1 VSGLRDRYCIVGV
14 GETAYTRGA
23 GRSTRSLAAEA
34 VRRAIID
41 AGLQPSDV
49 DGLMSYHV
57 GDSTISP
64 TLATDLGIRP
74 NFFVDPFGG
83 GSSTESLIGL
93 ATGAIEAGMCHTVAI
108 YRALNGY
115 SGLRLGGSARQG
127 PHTITGSQLDSLPYG
142 LASPAQRFQ
151 LAFARHMYEYGT
163 TNEQLARVRVVGSN
177 HASNNPKALYRK
189 RLTVDDVLE
198 SRWIVKP
205 ACHLLDCCAE
215 TDNATCIIVTSAE
228 RARNL
233 RQRPVYILSTVGRI
247 TRPFPDFDADIQ
259 CSPITRQAGYYGGR
273 LAFRNAG
280 VEPADIQVTGCYDC
294 FTFSPIILLEAYGYC
309 ELGEG
314 GDYVSSGIIELGG
327 ARPNNT
333 SGGQLCEGYAQ
344 GMNLVIENVR
354 QLRHQADDSCPEGQ
368 HTYDYSEGGCRQVK
382 DVELT
387 MNMGWATPAIGSA
400 MILRR

>member
-1 VSGLRDRYCIVGV
+1 M
-14 GETAYTRGA
+14 
-23 GRSTRSLAAEA
+23 
-34 VRRAIID
+34 D
-41 AGLQPSDV
+41 AGLQPADV
-49 DGLMSYHV
+49 DGLLSYHV
-57 GDSTISP
+57 GDSTIGP

-74 NFFVDPFGG
+74 NFFADPFGG

-127 PHTITGSQLDSLPYG
+127 PHTVTGSQLDSLPYG

-163 TNEQLARVRVVGSN
+163 TNEQLARVRVVGSR

-189 RLTVDDVLE
+189 RLTVDDVLD
-198 SRWIVKP
+198 SRWVVKP

-215 TDNATCIIVTSAE
+215 TDNATCIIVTSAD
-228 RARNL
+228 RARDL
-233 RQRPVYILSTVGRI
+233 RQRPVYIMSTVGRI
-247 TRPFPDFDADIQ
+247 TRPFPDFDADNQ
-259 CSPITRQAGYYGGR
+259 CSPITRQAGYYGRR

-280 VEPADIQVTGCYDC
+280 IEPADIHVTGCYDC
-294 FTFSPIILLEAYGYC
+294 FTFSPIFLLEAYGYC
-309 ELGEG
+309 EPGAG

-354 QLRHQADDSCPEGQ
+354 QLRHQADDSCPEGG

-382 DVELT
+382 NVELT
-387 MNMGWATPAIGSA
+387 MNMGWGTPAIGSA
-400 MILRR
+400 MILRRSNG